1 MRISVIIP
9 TYKPQDYLW
18 ECLDSLV
25 QQTFSRTDF
34 EVIIVLNGCCSPWK
48 EMIDAYIMQNMSD
61 MNVTFIQTNIG
72 GVSNARNIAIDIAKG
87 EYVTFIDDDDYVSKS
102 FLQCLYDLA
111 RKDTIVISNV
121 LAFKDG
127 FKDDFIHYQLTDIY
141 NQYSNH
147 TELKISSRV
156 RKFFS
161 GPCMKLIS
169 KDIIQDRHFDDRF
182 KNGEDSLFMFM
193 ISDMVQHI
201 EFTLPDAVYYRR
213 YRAGSAMT
221 SRRTYKDIIWNNC
234 KLIKEYSK
242 IFFNTGRKY
251 NFKLY
256 ITRIAAAIHSIAAGV
271 KKL

>member
-1 MRISVIIP
+1 MKISVIIP
-9 TYKPQDYLW
+9 TYKPQEYLL

-25 QQTFSRTDF
+25 QQTFSRADF
-34 EVIIVLNGCCSPWK
+34 EVIIVLNGCCTPWK
-48 EMIDAYIMQNMSD
+48 EMIDDYISRNMSD
-61 MNVTFIQTNIG
+61 MNITFIQTNTG
-72 GVSNARNIAIDIAKG
+72 GVSNARNIAIDMAKG
-87 EYVTFIDDDDYVSKS
+87 EYVTFIDDDDFVSRS
-102 FLQCLYDLA
+102 FLQGLYDLA

-127 FKDDFIHYQLTDIY
+127 FRDNYIHYQLTDIY

-147 TELKISSRV
+147 TELKITSRV

-169 KDIIQDRHFDDRF
+169 KDIIQDRRFDNRF

-201 EFTLPDAVYYRR
+201 EFTLPNAVYYRR

-221 SRRTYKDIIWNNC
+221 STRTYKDIIRNNC
-234 KLIKEYSK
+234 KLIKEYSNL
-242 IFFNTGRKY
+242 FFNSGRKY
-251 NFKLY
+251 SLRLY
-256 ITRIAAAIHSIAAGV
+256 ITRIAAALHSIAAGV
-271 KKL
+271 KKV